1 MRKAAQRALVALA
14 ALAVALAAAEFVA
27 DRWLPMPASMYEL
40 DPVLI
45 YKATPGARSTKRA
58 ISAAERHWV
67 TTEINAQGRRGPEL
81 TKEKRAPRIAVFG
94 DSFILAEDVEVP
106 DTFVERLG
114 AELRSG
120 GPVEMANC
128 GVTGYGP
135 DQSCL
140 RFEREAEELA
150 PDLVVFA
157 LYSSNDHGDLLR
169 NKIFRVEPDGRA
181 ALNAYTIAPELVA
194 DFERRKA
201 AASGP
206 ALLRAI
212 TSALDARRHAEE
224 LRTRPAP
231 PPYVDWYLR
240 AAPDEYQEY
249 VVEHNLAVRQVWED
263 YYDVDVAI
271 YPDWPSSSW
280 KRKAMRAVVQRM
292 QEQCAS
298 RNIALFVLVIPSA
311 VDLCPTGEIHVEPKR
326 YPTWKPERLTQ
337 GLEAI
342 SVELGIAH
350 VNLYEPFEAAGPD
363 SLYFGGENLHWNAK
377 GQALAARIVAEFLR
391 AHALWPPAERR

>member
-1 MRKAAQRALVALA
+1 MKKAVKRALVAVA
-14 ALAVALAAAEFVA
+14 VFAIALVAAEVVA
-27 DRWLPMPASMYEL
+27 RRWLPMPASMYEL
-40 DPVLI
+40 DPVLL
-45 YKATPGARSTKRA
+45 YEPTPGARSTKRVT
-58 ISAAERHWV
+58 SGAERHWV

-81 TKEKRAPRIAVFG
+81 PREKRAHRIAVFG
-94 DSFILAEDVEVP
+94 DSFILGEDVELQ

-114 AELRSG
+114 AELRAS

-135 DQSCL
+135 DQACL
-140 RFEREAEELA
+140 RFERDAEELA

-157 LYSSNDHGDLLR
+157 LYSSNDHGDLVR

-181 ALNAYTIAPELVA
+181 ALNAYTIAPELAA

-201 AASGP
+201 AVSGP

-212 TSALDARRHAEE
+212 TSELDARRHREE

-249 VVEHNLAVRQVWED
+249 VVEQNLAVRQVWED

-271 YPDWPSSSW
+271 YPDWPSSIW
-280 KRKAMRAVVQRM
+280 KRKAMRAVVQRI
-292 QEQCAS
+292 QEQCA
-298 RNIALFVLVIPSA
+298 RRRVPLFVLIIPSA

-326 YPTWKPERLTQ
+326 YPTWRPERLTQ

-342 SVELGIAH
+342 TDEFGIAH
-350 VNLYEPFEAAGPD
+350 VNLYEPFRAAGAD
-363 SLYFGGENLHWNAK
+363 GLYFGGDNLHWNEQ
-377 GQALAARIVAEFLR
+377 GQALAARLVAEVLR
-391 AHALWPPAERR
+391 ARALWPPARAR